1 MPGDLDSTPTSN
13 NNTYILDAES
23 GAEMARL
30 MKQDRLI
37 TQGMNGVLAERDDV
51 ATMHDILDIA
61 CGPGGWVLDVAF
73 AHPQINVV
81 GIDISSVMV
90 EYARA
95 QAATQRLDNATFRVM
110 DVLKPLTFPDNS
122 FDLVNARFLVGLM
135 PAAAW
140 PKLLE
145 ECRRITRPGGIIRL
159 TEFDEPGLTNS
170 PAFEQWKAITFS
182 ATRKAGLMT
191 APDGRHFGITPVMSR
206 LLIDAG
212 FEKLDRKAHV
222 IDFSAWTEAHET
234 MYQNCMVAFK
244 LVQPFIAKMGIAT
257 QEKLDERYQQML
269 IEMMLKDF
277 YGLWYY
283 LTVWGQK
290 PY

>member
-1 MPGDLDSTPTSN
+1 MPGDLDSTSNKN

-30 MKQDRLI
+30 MKQDRLL
-37 TQGMNGVLAERDDV
+37 TQGMHGVLAERDDV

-61 CGPGGWVLDVAF
+61 CGPGGWALDVAF
-73 AHPQINVV
+73 AHSQINVV

-90 EYARA
+90 EYART
-95 QAATQRLDNATFRVM
+95 QARTQGLDNANFWVM
-110 DVLKPLTFPDNS
+110 DILKPLTFPDNS
-122 FDLVNARFLVGLM
+122 FDFVNARFLVGLM

-140 PKLLE
+140 PKLLD

-170 PAFEQWKAITFS
+170 PAYEQWKAITFS
-182 ATRKAGLMT
+182 ATRKAGLT
-191 APDGRHFGITPVMSR
+191 SAPDGRHFGITPVISH

-257 QEKLDERYQQML
+257 QEELDEKYQQML
-269 IEMMLKDF
+269 IEMMQKDF